1 MPGEREAVENA
12 VRSGS
17 DSQEFLQ
24 VALGLGLMVIS
35 KWDRADAKYG
45 TTPGPEQAA
54 EFDSFTDAEVR
65 AFNRRASQ
73 LLGEHVAVQVDR
85 RRPSFWLP
93 VWQGV
98 ISAFLYSLF
107 LVIIYLL
114 VKHGGHDLLDIARDA
129 LEKRQ

>member
-12 VRSGS
+12 VRSS
-17 DSQEFLQ
+17 RDRQEFLQ
-24 VALGLGLMVIS
+24 VALGLGFMVIS

-45 TTPGPEQAA
+45 NTPGPEQAA
-54 EFDSFTDAEVR
+54 EFDSFTEAEVR
-65 AFNRRASQ
+65 EFNRRASQ
-73 LLGEHVAVQVDR
+73 HLGEHVAVQVDS

-98 ISAFLYSLF
+98 ISAFFYSLF
-107 LVIIYLL
+107 LIVIYLL
-114 VKHGGHDLLDIARDA
+114 VKYGGHDLLDIARDA